1 MIRGLFPLSHKDTRS
16 PSWNKLFA
24 DAGTAVN
31 RSVAC
36 SRARATVSGI
46 KIRALSI
53 INIRDGDHLHTRSV
67 SRPHAIVEHS
77 HVIPRGGAGERGEGG
92 EGGVAAAAWSASP
105 GKRRYFASCMRGEQM
120 PRRIPAESAVEIA
133 DRKYRHPIT
142 TRLRS
147 VVKITTWK

>member
-92 EGGVAAAAWSASP
+92 GRVAWRRRPGARRLENEGTLRAACEASRCPEESRRNRQSKSRIENTGTLLRRASVAS
-105 GKRRYFASCMRGEQM
+105 
-120 PRRIPAESAVEIA
+120 
-133 DRKYRHPIT
+133 
-142 TRLRS
+142 
-147 VVKITTWK
+147 